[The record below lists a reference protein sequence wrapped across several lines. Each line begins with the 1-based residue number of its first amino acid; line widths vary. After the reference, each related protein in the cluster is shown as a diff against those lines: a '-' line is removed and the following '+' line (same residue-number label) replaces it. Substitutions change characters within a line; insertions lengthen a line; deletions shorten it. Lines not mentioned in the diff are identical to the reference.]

1 MKKSIITFLCLALTM
16 LPCYSRYI
24 SVNDI
29 VEAANISSYMVNI
42 YYGTTNEQI
51 TPVGS
56 VDATLAQI
64 LQSSAEKIVV
74 FVDEEPEKGWEHN
87 CSYYY
92 AAKTDINGQVPYY
105 KVSARVP
112 LDYDFPAI
120 QEAAILCRS

>member
-16 LPCYSRYI
+16 LPCYSRNVY
-24 SVNDI
+24 
-29 VEAANISSYMVNI
+29 VEDVINAANIPTNIGNI
-42 YYGTTNEQI
+42 YHGTTTDQI
-51 TPVGS
+51 IPVGS

-112 LDYDFPAI
+112 LDYDFLTI